1 MHLKNLSYNKCNI
14 DLR

>member
-1 MHLKNLSYNKCNI
+1 MHLNLSYNKCNI